1 MTTVPA
7 HAPGDRVR
15 IQHDPTR
22 DTPGR
27 NSAPAVR
34 AAFHGQIGRVVER
47 SIDGMFRVVVGELGA
62 ANRGAWFAYDEL
74 VDPEAPMPAAQPPA
88 LPSPQDALAS
98 LAAVV
103 AERDALR
110 ARLVAASA
118 AWASCRT
125 WWSPASEAERAALD
139 AVDAMLGAPG
149 VTKIA
154 GPWQDG
160 RDGLRWRPRG
170 DEPTRS
176 AATVG
181 SSGWTSFASPPAGG
195 PEAGGEGESRAD
207 RALLAAGWTLEGAPA
222 PVDDAQALRT
232 ACEAVTGSQGLPA
245 GELAARVLAGVQRAG
260 EAPAAKGRARLHEGD
275 PAAAKP

>member
-1 MTTVPA
+1 MTTS

-22 DTPGR
+22 DRHGR

-103 AERDALR
+103 AE
-110 ARLVAASA
+110 
-118 AWASCRT
+118 
-125 WWSPASEAERAALD
+125 
-139 AVDAMLGAPG
+139 
-149 VTKIA
+149 
-154 GPWQDG
+154 
-160 RDGLRWRPRG
+160 
-170 DEPTRS
+170 
-176 AATVG
+176 
-181 SSGWTSFASPPAGG
+181 
-195 PEAGGEGESRAD
+195 
-207 RALLAAGWTLEGAPA
+207 
-222 PVDDAQALRT
+222 AQALRA
-232 ACEAVTGSQGLPA
+232 ACEAVTGTVGLPA

-260 EAPAAKGRARLHEGD
+260 DARARLHEGD
-275 PAAAKP
+275 PSAVDYVNSRARSCHEQGTNT

>member
-1 MTTVPA
+1 MTTVST

-22 DTPGR
+22 DRHGR

-74 VDPEAPMPAAQPPA
+74 VDPEAPMPAAQPA

-110 ARLVAASA
+110 ARLEAASA